1 MKKRYTYYRTI
12 IYKVDRLNDYFDKLV
27 LVGDI
32 SNENFDINTKI
43 DIQNQKQ
50 NSGLVDGRRNLEKN
64 KVGGKSLKNNLQ

>member
-1 MKKRYTYYRTI
+1 MDCENTSKFFPASKFFEKRYTYYRTI

-50 NSGLVDGRRNLEKN
+50 NYG
-64 KVGGKSLKNNLQ
+64 